1 MIKTFSSDTESLS
14 SVPNELF
21 LQSQVTFRVILLL
34 TELLSEN
41 IDLQQ
46 VNAHN

>member
-1 MIKTFSSDTESLS
+1 MIREDKYYS
-14 SVPNELF
+14 
-21 LQSQVTFRVILLL
+21 RVILLL
-34 TELLSEN
+34 TEPLSEN

>member
-1 MIKTFSSDTESLS
+1 MIMIREDKYYS
-14 SVPNELF
+14 
-21 LQSQVTFRVILLL
+21 RVILLL